1 MNNMYQ
7 HISNKTALKQID
19 DRRKNMIETEL
30 SHLIQEKI
38 KVATEMQAA
47 QLSNLINDYKI
58 TFFCFSS
65 ATTAM
70 QQQ

>member
-38 KVATEMQAA
+38 KVTI
-47 QLSNLINDYKI
+47 L
-58 TFFCFSS
+58 CFEGKRII
-65 ATTAM
+65 
-70 QQQ
+70 QFYHI

>member
-1 MNNMYQ
+1 MVCQSVMNNMYQ

-38 KVATEMQAA
+38 KVRIYM
-47 QLSNLINDYKI
+47 L
-58 TFFCFSS
+58 
-65 ATTAM
+65 
-70 QQQ
+70 